1 MTSKISGNKGNIV
14 IASFAFVLLL
24 IPISFAGP
32 FEITDQVMQQAGII
46 LAIAF
51 ALLAVAMLVSRA
63 FNLQQWEAWVRQ
75 EWVEI
80 ILSAI
85 LLILISAFASVIDA
99 SSSTL
104 ANEALQTKIASGDR
118 VDLAYWGFNN
128 TNGRWYIS
136 NTQILCTSPCHFYI
150 ARALVGSTYEKYIEM
165 LAKKVSNKVISGITY
180 PAFWE
185 GLAPYYG
192 ESLLYESFG
201 MGGGVSVRLIAWT
214 LSFRFSMPPFA
225 GRAMLNNSLEM
236 TINVM
241 LQALGSLK
249 FQEMALLVFQ
259 NLAGI
264 LFAAGILLRI
274 LWFTRRLGGLL
285 IACAI
290 GIYCIY
296 PLIYVLGWYTVDSST
311 IELST
316 ATQQPDMSVSDIY
329 SAPGAVEKASDQLF
343 TDYNTGQIGIFDIVA
358 RAYIITLVIPVLA
371 IFATIGF
378 IRHFSPM
385 IGGDTEI
392 AGLTK
397 LI

>member
-1 MTSKISGNKGNIV
+1 M
-14 IASFAFVLLL
+14 
-24 IPISFAGP
+24 SFAGP
-32 FEITDQVMQQAGII
+32 FEITNTVMIQAGII

-51 ALLAVAMLVSRA
+51 AFLAIALLISRA
-63 FNLQQWEAWVRQ
+63 FALQEWEAWVKQ

-80 ILSAI
+80 ILSAV
-85 LLILISAFASVIDA
+85 LLLLISAFASVIDIT
-99 SSSTL
+99 SSTL
-104 ANEALQTKIASGDR
+104 ANETLQTTIASGNG
-118 VDLAYWGFNN
+118 VDLAYWSFND
-128 TNGRWYIS
+128 TNGRWYTT
-136 NTQILCTSPCHFYI
+136 NTPSQCRSPCHFYI
-150 ARALVGSTYEKYIEM
+150 ARALVGSTYEKYVEM
-165 LAKKVSNKVISGITY
+165 LAKKGEDKDVLGIKYST
-180 PAFWE
+180 WE

-192 ESLLYESFG
+192 ESLLYESLG
-201 MGGGVSVRLIAWT
+201 MGGGVSIRVIVST
-214 LSFRFSMPPFA
+214 VSFHFSIPTFA
-225 GRAMLNNSLEM
+225 GRALLNNSLE
-236 TINVM
+236 IALNAM

-296 PLIYVLGWYTVDSST
+296 PLVYVLGWYTADRST
-311 IELST
+311 IELSMT
-316 ATQQPDMSVSDIY
+316 TQQPDPSVTDIY
-329 SAPGAVEKASDQLF
+329 SSPGAVEKASEQLF
-343 TDYNTGQIGIFDIVA
+343 TDYDAGQIGIFDIVA
-358 RAYIITLVIPVLA
+358 RTYMLALVIPVLA
-371 IFATIGF
+371 IFVTIGF